1 MRPQKDSP
9 QKDSSQK
16 EGAQRDSPQKEGD
29 GKKAAPG
36 FEQRLQRLEKLA
48 EKLRGG
54 SIPLEEAIALFEE
67 GMKLS
72 RSLEKD
78 LARVERRVEILT
90 KEPAPGSADE
100 PGLELFPELDE
111 GE

>member
-1 MRPQKDSP
+1 MRPPKDSP
-9 QKDSSQK
+9 QKD
-16 EGAQRDSPQKEGD
+16 AD
-29 GKKAAPG
+29 GKKPGPG

-48 EKLRGG
+48 EKLRAG

-90 KEPAPGSADE
+90 REPGADSDEE
-100 PGLELFPELDE
+100 PGLELFPELE
-111 GE
+111 EE

>member
-1 MRPQKDSP
+1 MRPPSR
-9 QKDSSQK
+9 DSSQK
-16 EGAQRDSPQKEGD
+16 EGSHKDTPQKDAD
-29 GKKAAPG
+29 GKKASAG

-72 RSLEKD
+72 KSLEKD
-78 LARVERRVEILT
+78 LARVERKVEILT
-90 KEPAPGSADE
+90 REPGGDSGDE

>member
-1 MRPQKDSP
+1 MRP

-16 EGAQRDSPQKEGD
+16 DSSQKDAD
-29 GKKAAPG
+29 GKKPSPG

-72 RSLEKD
+72 KSLEKD

-90 KEPAPGSADE
+90 REPGGDSDQE
-100 PGLELFPELDE
+100 PGLELFPELE
-111 GE
+111 EE